1 MHVRWFRNSKLSV
14 SVCSCVFL
22 CRKERESPMTAEIGS
37 SDLKCRWKWVLEMS
51 ERMNQPSEGY
61 LDFSVDFIL
70 RQSQWLIN
78 VFVPVASP
86 LKLLLKTTQVLSE
99 ARNENSAFPKGEE
112 EVGAAIKDDL
122 KWTELSAQ
130 DCFNQKG
137 LRTKFLCFCSCFF
150 GFFNNGTI
158 AWSDTS
164 DF

>member
-1 MHVRWFRNSKLSV
+1 M
-14 SVCSCVFL
+14 
-22 CRKERESPMTAEIGS
+22 
-37 SDLKCRWKWVLEMS
+37 
-51 ERMNQPSEGY
+51 
-61 LDFSVDFIL
+61 
-70 RQSQWLIN
+70 
-78 VFVPVASP
+78 PVASP

-150 GFFNNGTI
+150 GFLTMEQLPEVTLLIFKSNKSCVLYPLG
-158 AWSDTS
+158 WE
-164 DF
+164 